1 MTITNTTIAGL
12 AGSERKMDVRVTA
25 IAQETNELV
34 QSGLTASSVEVQ
46 ALANGGPRKVS
57 LDYIKPLSGEAF
69 NVTNDN
75 INSEGDVGSIEGGS
89 YSAMRLDINYALAT
103 TDLTQIVTQYGTQG
117 DLATAL
123 AGHRNAITKSLYFS
137 TVTGVRAALAANAA
151 ITHEVATDWDMQV
164 IYDAI
169 ATAEEWSSLFNVMMV
184 SHGRYAKLQAKND
197 GFVAPSDVNTRF
209 AQYQG
214 FQLVK
219 SNKLTDDEV
228 VLGRTGSIGYGEAS
242 PQQAFEIER
251 KANGAGGGGGN
262 ILHSR
267 FSRVIHPVGMDF
279 KGAIPTTPALVKS
292 VLENGASWSKV
303 APDAQFGLRFIK
315 FNDA

>member
-12 AGSERKMDVRVTA
+12 AGSERRMDVRVTA

-34 QSGLTASSVEVQ
+34 QSGLTASSAEVQ

-89 YSAMRLDINYALAT
+89 YNAMRLDLNYALAT
-103 TDLTQIVTQYGTQG
+103 TDLTQIITQYGTQG

-137 TVTGVRAALAANAA
+137 AVTGVRAALAANEA

-169 ATAEEWSSLFNVMMV
+169 ATGEEWSSLFNVMMI
-184 SHGRYAKLQAKND
+184 SHGRFAKLQGKND
-197 GFVAPSDVNTRF
+197 GFVAASDVNTRF

-214 FQLVK
+214 FSLIK

-228 VLGRTGSIGYGEAS
+228 IVGRTGAIGYGEGTA
-242 PQQAFEIER
+242 QQAFEIER
-251 KANGAGGGGGN
+251 KANAAGGGGAD

-267 FSRVIHPVGMDF
+267 FSRVVHPVGMDF

-292 VLENGASWSKV
+292 VLEAGASWSKV